1 MLCLKISSGLVRI
14 REPSGAEGLL
24 SLLFNLIENL
34 MKTAATLA
42 TENLFTLF
50 IYSVKVHIGLNTYNN
65 PWSVHRC
72 LKRLVEAIS
81 MSCRGGILASKDAE
95 DEADTKEDHK
105 ED

>member
-65 PWSVHRC
+65 PC

-95 DEADTKEDHK
+95 DGADTKEDHK

>member
-65 PWSVHRC
+65 PC

-95 DEADTKEDHK
+95 DGAVTKEDHK

>member
-1 MLCLKISSGLVRI
+1 MLCLKISSELVRI

-65 PWSVHRC
+65 PC

-95 DEADTKEDHK
+95 DGADTKEDHK